1 MGATFKENVTD
12 IRNSKVADVV
22 KELKSFSCHVD
33 VTDPH
38 ADSEQVKHEYGYE
51 LAPEMKGPYDAIIV
65 AVNHAEYADNDEA
78 WFRGMLKPK
87 GVLVDLKGTYRKK
100 VKDLNYWSL

>member
-22 KELKSFSCHVD
+22 NELKSFSCTVD

-38 ADSEQVKHEYGYE
+38 ADSADVEHEYGYPLE
-51 LAPEMKGPYDAIIV
+51 PEMKGPYDAIIV
-65 AVNHAEYADNDEA
+65 AVNHAEYANKDEA
-78 WFRGMLKPK
+78 WFKGMLKPK
-87 GVLVDLKGTYRKK
+87 GVLVDLKGSFRKK
-100 VKDLNYWSL
+100 IKNLRYWSL